1 MRWTVPCPR
10 PTASLENKI
19 EGNKLR
25 DKRNKEK
32 LRKMGWSVITVWE
45 CQLKSAVRQQTLLEI
60 EYYINHTYLER
71 FRSRPSMFYEIPE
84 DKDPPGV
91 VTEGEAE
98 YGKR

>member
-1 MRWTVPCPR
+1 MPKTNREFWK
-10 PTASLENKI
+10 NKI

-32 LRKMGWSVITVWE
+32 LRGLVGNNRVE

-84 DKDPPGV
+84 DKDPPW
-91 VTEGEAE
+91 
-98 YGKR
+98 